1 MTLERE
7 YLPCSFSFRNMAC
20 EEMNCATPVQ
30 CSFIIF
36 VVMSLFIKSPC
47 TALPHTETHKSV
59 TIAVAEVFA
68 SKLRE

>member
-36 VVMSLFIKSPC
+36 VIMYLVMNSPC
-47 TALPHTETHKSV
+47 TALLHTETRKSV
-59 TIAVAEVFA
+59 TIVVAEGFA